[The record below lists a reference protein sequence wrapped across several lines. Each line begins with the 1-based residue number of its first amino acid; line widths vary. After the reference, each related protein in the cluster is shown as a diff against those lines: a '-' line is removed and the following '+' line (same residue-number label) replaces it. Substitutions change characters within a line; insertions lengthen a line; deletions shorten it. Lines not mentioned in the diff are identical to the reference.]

1 MDPGAGTTAASD
13 ARALARTRAFLL
25 GAGLLFLL
33 VFALPLLIAPYDW
46 ASWFG
51 WDTHPRTALGV
62 YFGRCLG
69 AVATAVSVQALLLS
83 RRPARS
89 GPLFPVLC
97 LAAVLLAV
105 VHVVG
110 ALDDVQPLV
119 EDVEALGYAGF
130 AALAWACR
138 PRQ

>member
-1 MDPGAGTTAASD
+1 M
-13 ARALARTRAFLL
+13 RTRAFLL

-51 WDTHPRTALGV
+51 WDTGPRTDLGL

-69 AVATAVSVQALLLS
+69 AVATAISVQALLLS
-83 RRPARS
+83 RHPARS

-97 LAAVLLAV
+97 LAAVLLAA
-105 VHVVG
+105 VHIVG
-110 ALDDVQPLV
+110 ALERAQPLV
-119 EDVEALGYAGF
+119 EHLEALGYAGF
-130 AALAWACR
+130 ASIAWACR
-138 PRQ
+138 PRR